1 MPDPATLEAAADP
14 YANTHI
20 GAEPLTLGIF
30 VVLGAAAL
38 SLDMFVHRRDQA
50 ISFAGAMAWSL
61 FWVAVGLGFA
71 GYLAWHFNAE
81 VASLYIA
88 GYIFELSLSVDNLFV
103 IMAIFAWFGIPPHLQ
118 HRVLFWG
125 VLGAIVFRLLFVLVG
140 AGLFAL
146 GPWVELIFALVVA
159 LSGIMMLTR
168 GEADGEQQDFSG
180 NLAYRLVRHLLP
192 VFPRLAGHSFF
203 LTQREAEAE
212 LSGADAPALSVQG
225 RGRRI
230 YATPLF
236 LCLAVIE
243 TTDIL
248 FAFDSVPAVIAVS
261 HEPLIV
267 YSAMMFAV
275 MGLRS
280 MYFVLEVLNRY
291 LVHLEKAVIALLFFI
306 AAKLAAGASLHL
318 FGVGCELDIY
328 TSLIIIAAILSL
340 GIAASLVFPGREGSE
355 QQP

>member
-1 MPDPATLEAAADP
+1 MPDPAALEAAADP

-30 VVLGAAAL
+30 VVLGAVAM

-50 ISFAGAMAWSL
+50 ISFGGALAWSL

-81 VASLYIA
+81 VASLYVA

-103 IMAIFAWFGIPPHLQ
+103 IMAIFAWFNIPSHLQ

-140 AGLFAL
+140 TGLFAL

-168 GEADGEQQDFSG
+168 GEADAEQEQKDFSG

-212 LSGADAPALSVQG
+212 LSRADVPALPAQG
-225 RGRRI
+225 RGARL
-230 YATPLF
+230 YVTPLF

-280 MYFVLEVLNRY
+280 MYFVLEALNRY

-306 AAKLAAGASLHL
+306 SVKLAAGACLHL

-328 TSLIIIAAILSL
+328 TSLIVIAGILSL
-340 GIAASLVFPGREGSE
+340 GIAASLVFPRSRAE
-355 QQP
+355 